1 MDTTPK
7 SQINNITPNWGNEE
21 IIYYK
26 NKWQVKKKQHK
37 IGSQE
42 CTINK
47 LSNDTTSKPLCE
59 KKEQEY
65 KTF

>member
-26 NKWQVKKKQHK
+26 NKWQVKKKEHK
-37 IGSQE
+37 IGSQ
-42 CTINK
+42 
-47 LSNDTTSKPLCE
+47 
-59 KKEQEY
+59 
-65 KTF
+65 